1 MLRQVLYKSQRN
13 KKNQFF
19 SKVLK
24 IREVSASW
32 AGGESFPHDPALQG
46 KEDREFTPAAI
57 GVKCA
62 HFIEGDKAF
71 EDIIQFPIESSLSW
85 ILTTHTLNYLPS
97 ETDTLLAIFDLY
109 SAAADTALRELKSRY
124 LFDKIESEAKL
135 GMQQVLFILRN
146 NIYSYYKKLASAKL
160 VETSYREVFD
170 SIPRVVKGNAEEQLP
185 ARQQS

>member
-19 SKVLK
+19 QEVHK

-62 HFIEGDKAF
+62 RIH
-71 EDIIQFPIESSLSW
+71 
-85 ILTTHTLNYLPS
+85 
-97 ETDTLLAIFDLY
+97 
-109 SAAADTALRELKSRY
+109 
-124 LFDKIESEAKL
+124 
-135 GMQQVLFILRN
+135 
-146 NIYSYYKKLASAKL
+146 
-160 VETSYREVFD
+160 
-170 SIPRVVKGNAEEQLP
+170 
-185 ARQQS
+185 